1 MILAVQMLIVNQ
13 EMTLPYVLVPQ
24 DMLVIHLIKDEDVKS
39 NLAQLDLV
47 AQMLNVLQTDELQF
61 ASAQEDTQV
70 ILTLTAD
77 LTLAL
82 LDPVP
87 ITPFVKT
94 LETQLYASVL
104 QPTLVILTSTADLT
118 HVLNQLVVKILNV
131 LQVDNDHCA
140 DVLEV
145 LPEIQTVEQDVMLT
159 LVQ

>member
-1 MILAVQMLIVNQ
+1 MILAVQMLTVNQ
-13 EMTLPYVLVPQ
+13 EMMLLYVLVPQ
-24 DMLVIHLIKDEDVKS
+24 DMLAIHLIKDEGVKS
-39 NLAQLDLV
+39 NHAQLDLV
-47 AQMLNVLQTDELQF
+47 AQMPNVLQTDELQF

-87 ITPFVKT
+87 ITQFVKT
-94 LETQLYASVL
+94 LEMQLYASVL
-104 QPTLVILTSTADLT
+104 QLILVILISTAGLT
-118 HVLNQLVVKILNV
+118 HVLNQLVVEILNV

-140 DVLEV
+140 DVLEA

>member
-1 MILAVQMLIVNQ
+1 MYFSLQSDSPTAIFL
-13 EMTLPYVLVPQ
+13 
-24 DMLVIHLIKDEDVKS
+24 
-39 NLAQLDLV
+39 
-47 AQMLNVLQTDELQF
+47 LNFVF
-61 ASAQEDTQV
+61 SAQEDTQV

-94 LETQLYASVL
+94 LGTQLYASVL
-104 QPTLVILTSTADLT
+104 PPTLVIRTSTADLT

-145 LPEIQTVEQDVMLT
+145 LPEIQTVEQGVMLT

>member
-1 MILAVQMLIVNQ
+1 MHFILLSDNRA
-13 EMTLPYVLVPQ
+13 TLFL
-24 DMLVIHLIKDEDVKS
+24 
-39 NLAQLDLV
+39 
-47 AQMLNVLQTDELQF
+47 LNFVF
-61 ASAQEDTQV
+61 SAQEDTQV

-104 QPTLVILTSTADLT
+104 QPTLAIRTSTADLT

>member
-1 MILAVQMLIVNQ
+1 M
-13 EMTLPYVLVPQ
+13 
-24 DMLVIHLIKDEDVKS
+24 
-39 NLAQLDLV
+39 
-47 AQMLNVLQTDELQF
+47 
-61 ASAQEDTQV
+61 

-94 LETQLYASVL
+94 LLTQLYASVL

-118 HVLNQLVVKILNV
+118 HVLSQLVVKILNV
-131 LQVDNDHCA
+131 LLADKDHCA
-140 DVLEV
+140 DALED
-145 LPEIQTVEQDVMLT
+145 LLEIQTVEQGVMLT

>member
-1 MILAVQMLIVNQ
+1 M
-13 EMTLPYVLVPQ
+13 
-24 DMLVIHLIKDEDVKS
+24 
-39 NLAQLDLV
+39 
-47 AQMLNVLQTDELQF
+47 
-61 ASAQEDTQV
+61 

-104 QPTLVILTSTADLT
+104 QLTLVILTSTADLT

-131 LQVDNDHCA
+131 LQVGNDHCA